1 MYELK
6 NGYKQARLEL
16 YSKDGKKL
24 LLSEDGIL
32 QCNSTSGY
40 GYVGNNYPFY
50 GYFYADEGINYVDSC
65 KIRFRCGKLRS
76 TTKGSSSGGDAVIQ
90 TTESGGG
97 GTSEDGGGGTSYSG
111 GGHHFKNSWTSFSWG
126 IDGQL
131 TSPTTTSDA
140 TLLNHDHVFSIP
152 SHSHY
157 INPHSHQINFN
168 WTHTH
173 EQIYG
178 IWEGNTVASNV
189 GVYVN
194 GVLVRSGLN
203 GTINEIEIKNYVK
216 IGQWN
221 EIKFT
226 SATDG
231 SIAFDLFM
239 KSFNLF

>member
-1 MYELK
+1 M
-6 NGYKQARLEL
+6 
-16 YSKDGKKL
+16 
-24 LLSEDGIL
+24 
-32 QCNSTSGY
+32 
-40 GYVGNNYPFY
+40 
-50 GYFYADEGINYVDSC
+50 
-65 KIRFRCGKLRS
+65 
-76 TTKGSSSGGDAVIQ
+76 
-90 TTESGGG
+90 
-97 GTSEDGGGGTSYSG
+97 
-111 GGHHFKNSWTSFSWG
+111 G

-140 TLLNHDHVFSIP
+140 TLLNHDHVFSIPSHSHDFSVEISLDAHTHELP

-178 IWEGNTVASNV
+178 IWEGNTIASNV

-194 GVLVRSGLN
+194 GTLVRSGLN